1 MTTADPIAAFRSE
14 LRGAA
19 IRQRRS
25 SRRRLVAVAVVAL
38 VAIIALTGVATG
50 GVGWLTGTPA
60 PHSVIADFGTYTPQ
74 LGFHPDPGSA
84 VLVASDGDSHLYA
97 TTNAEDSY
105 CIAVSTPWRNLGQEP
120 DGGTCVSK
128 ATAEKP
134 IVAGLPS
141 GTADTVVL
149 AGRVAV
155 AGAVSVSVQLR
166 DGTTRTIPLGT
177 SGFFI
182 SNIQGKPCQHGDQY
196 GDWSPQFV
204 ALNSAGKPVAAS
216 TIPLEHEYLDK
227 SGAPMACGGPV
238 APIGEVTP
246 AATADTSP

>member
-14 LRGAA
+14 LRAAA

-25 SRRRLVAVAVVAL
+25 SRRRLVAAAVVAL

-105 CIAVSTPWRNLGQEP
+105 CIAVSTPWRNLGREP

-141 GTADTVVL
+141 GTADTLVL
-149 AGRVAV
+149 AGRVSV
-155 AGAVSVSVQLR
+155 AGAVSVKVTLPAGGS
-166 DGTTRTIPLGT
+166 RTIPLGS

-182 SNIQGKPCQHGDQY
+182 SNIQSKPCQY
-196 GDWSPQFV
+196 GDWSPQLV
-204 ALNSAGKPVAAS
+204 ALNAAGNPVAAS
-216 TIPLEHEYLDK
+216 TIPLLHEYRG
-227 SGAPMACGGPV
+227 SSEVPMACGMPV

-246 AATADTSP
+246 AATTDTSP

>member
-1 MTTADPIAAFRSE
+1 MSTADPIAAFRSE
-14 LRGAA
+14 LRAA
-19 IRQRRS
+19 AARQRRS
-25 SRRRLVAVAVVAL
+25 YRRRLVAGAVAAVVAI
-38 VAIIALTGVATG
+38 VALTGVATG

-60 PHSVIADFGTYTPQ
+60 PHSVVADFGTYTPQ

-105 CIAVSTPWRNLGQEP
+105 CIAVSTPWRNLGREP

-128 ATAEKP
+128 ATAEQP

-155 AGAVSVSVQLR
+155 AGAVSVAVTLP
-166 DGTTRTIPLGT
+166 DGDSRTVPLGT

-182 SNIQGKPCQHGDQY
+182 SNIQVKPCQY
-196 GDWSPQFV
+196 GDWSPQLV
-204 ALNSAGKPVAAS
+204 AINAVGKPVAAS
-216 TIPLEHEYLDK
+216 TIPLLHEYRG
-227 SGAPMACGGPV
+227 SNGVPEACGGPV
-238 APIGEVTP
+238 APIGEVTTS
-246 AATADTSP
+246 ATNTSP